1 MADLLAIIVVDGLVY
16 ASWLFLVAL
25 GLTLIYG
32 VLRILNM
39 AHGSFYALGAYTAAS
54 LITVH
59 FARGYPD
66 AHSYW
71 WLPAAAL
78 LVGLLVGV
86 PMERFI
92 VRWGYGRDDVLQ
104 LLMTFA
110 VFLILEDLIKVI
122 WGVNAY
128 YAFQPFALLGSVQV
142 GGVFYPTY
150 YLVLLG
156 AACAAGLF
164 VWYMVNRTHFGK
176 LVLAV
181 IQDQS
186 MALAMGIDVTR
197 IRLVTF
203 VLGTALAGLGGA
215 LTAPLISVQP
225 GLGVEVIVLAFAVV
239 VTGGLGSLEGA
250 AVGAALVGLARAA
263 AVHLLPEAELF
274 VIYMIMAVVLLV
286 RPRGLFGKT
295 EVRRI

>member
-1 MADLLAIIVVDGLVY
+1 MAELVAIIAVDGLVY

-54 LITVH
+54 LIGMH

-66 AHSYW
+66 AQSYW
-71 WLPAAAL
+71 WLPVAA
-78 LVGLLVGV
+78 VLVGV
-86 PMERFI
+86 LVGIPMERFI

-110 VFLILEDLIKVI
+110 VFLILEDLIKLI
-122 WGVNAY
+122 WGVQAY
-128 YAFQPFALLGSVQV
+128 YAFQPFVLLGNVLV
-142 GGVFYPTY
+142 GPVLYPVY
-150 YLVLLG
+150 YLLLLG
-156 AACAAGLF
+156 AAVGAGLL
-164 VWYMVNRTHFGK
+164 VWFLVNRTHFGK
-176 LVLAV
+176 LVIAV

-186 MALAMGIDVTR
+186 MARAMGIDVTR

-203 VLGTALAGLGGA
+203 GLGTALAALGGA

-274 VIYMIMAVVLLV
+274 VIYMIMAVVLFV
-286 RPRGLFGKT
+286 RPRGLFGRT